1 MDIETKLDLARA
13 EPTEEIITIDEMRA
27 LFETNSQPVH
37 YYGLEISGVPHIGHL
52 FVGGKKINDFAEA
65 GMKTTV
71 LLADWHTM
79 ANNKLGGDWEK
90 IKSLAKFYEKLFNAF
105 CPGTRVVLGS
115 DLYKD
120 NDEYWK
126 YVLRMS
132 SKTTMARATRTLIIE
147 GRSEKDALHVSQYIY
162 PIMQAADIAALGVD
176 VPHAGMDQ
184 RRVHMLAKEIFSGM
198 GLKGI
203 VPVHHHLIPSMLK
216 PPNITEG
223 MEKEEIVAEM
233 KMSKSKQGS
242 AISLLDTDET
252 IRSTLRNAW
261 CPERAI
267 EGNPVLDLIKY
278 VILPN
283 NGVLAIERKRE
294 HGGDVSYQ
302 GFAELSRDYSEG
314 MIHPLD
320 LKQAA
325 ASELIKTFG
334 RIRPVVSKERDDVL
348 KLLSG

>member
-13 EPTEEIITIDEMRA
+13 EPTEEIITPDEMRA
-27 LFETNSQPVH
+27 LFEINSQPVH
-37 YYGLEISGVPHIGHL
+37 YYGLEISGIPHIGHL

-90 IKSLAKFYEKLFNAF
+90 IKTLAKFYEKLFNTF
-105 CPGTRVVLGS
+105 CPRTRVVLGS

-162 PIMQAADIAALGVD
+162 PIMQAADIAALDVD

-184 RRVHMLAKEIFSGM
+184 RRVHMLAREIFSGM

-216 PPNITEG
+216 PPSIKEG

-242 AISLLDTDET
+242 AISILDTDET
-252 IRSTLRNAW
+252 IRAVIRNAW
-261 CPERAI
+261 CPERVI

-283 NGVLAIERKRE
+283 NGTLAIERKRE

-302 GFAELSRDYSEG
+302 SFAELSKDYSEG
-314 MIHPLD
+314 RIHPLD

-325 ASELIKTFG
+325 ASELIKTFE
-334 RIRPVVSKERDDVL
+334 RIRPVVSKERADVL
-348 KLLSG
+348 KLLLG